1 MTQRYDVGV
10 IGSGPAGAACALRL
24 ARMGASVALVD
35 EREFPREKLCGEY
48 LNLGTIREL
57 RELGLA
63 EELEGAATELHGM
76 RLFVHDEIAS
86 FPISPPAWS
95 IARTVLDERLRAAA
109 LVAGAQPLHGRL
121 TGIRVGD
128 AGVALHLRDREGA
141 SRVIGVRYVVGA
153 DGMRS
158 TVARLCRLTKPPANE
173 LFAIGGHHPTMSLG
187 KWIEIY
193 ISPRGYLA
201 LNPLDER
208 AANAVFVMSREHLT
222 RASRALRDELAR
234 FSDTLTRGTHVID
247 NVEFDAR
254 RHAIGPLTHR
264 TIRPTHE
271 RVLLVGDAAA
281 FIDPFTGQGIYL
293 ALTGARLAARAI
305 AGTLEDPDREREA
318 WLEYARA
325 LGSAVGE
332 RELVAS
338 MMRAFLRWR
347 LVTRRAA
354 RALRRRPGE
363 FTFLIDAVCAKQKA
377 TPLGLAAAVGQ
388 VLR

>member
-1 MTQRYDVGV
+1 MMQDYDVGV
-10 IGSGPAGAACALRL
+10 VGSGPAGAACALRL

-57 RELGLA
+57 RALGLG

-109 LVAGAQPLHGRL
+109 LAAGAQSLWGRL
-121 TGIRVGD
+121 TNIEVGD
-128 AGVALHLRDREGA
+128 TRVALHLRDREGA
-141 SRVIGVRYVVGA
+141 SRVIRVRYAVGA

-158 TVARLCRLTKPPANE
+158 TVAHLCRLTKPPDNT

-187 KWIEIY
+187 TSLEIY

-208 AANAVFVMSREHLT
+208 SANAVFVMSREHLT
-222 RASRALRDELAR
+222 HASRALRDELAR
-234 FSDTLTRGTHVID
+234 FSDTLTGGAHVID
-247 NVEFDAR
+247 SVEFDAR

-264 TIRPTHE
+264 TVRPTHE

-281 FIDPFTGQGIYL
+281 FLDPFTGQGIYL

-305 AGTLEDPDREREA
+305 ASALEDPRREREA
-318 WLEYARA
+318 WQEYARA
-325 LGSAVGE
+325 LGGAVSE

-338 MMRAFLRWR
+338 MMRAFLRWH

-354 RALRRRPGE
+354 RALRRRPGD
-363 FTFLIDAVCAKQKA
+363 FSFLIDAVCAKQKA
-377 TPLGLAAAVGQ
+377 TPLALAAAVGQ